1 MMKGRLHVTRQGRGP
16 DLVLLHG
23 WGLHGG
29 VWETLAARLGRRARV
44 HRVDLPGHGKSPP
57 VPGGWS
63 AWVAALAEVV
73 PRGAI
78 VGGWSL
84 GAQLALAL
92 AAAYPERVC
101 GLVLVSATPRFVA
114 GDGWP
119 LGIAAPVLERFQAE
133 LARDPGAT
141 LERFLVLVA
150 RGAARPRALL
160 ERLRAVRG
168 ASSRP
173 AVEAL
178 AAGLQFLQ
186 DNDLR
191 CLVARVN
198 CPVQVIHGEPDEIVP
213 AQAGAWLA
221 SRLPG
226 ARLALV
232 PGGGHAPFLAEQQ
245 VCARLFERFV
255 EWIHDEPGRFPLSH
269 R

>member
-1 MMKGRLHVTRQGRGP
+1 MKERLHVARRGRGP

-29 VWETLAARLGRRARV
+29 VWEALAAALARRARV
-44 HRVDLPGHGKSPP
+44 HRVDLPGHGKSDPL
-57 VPGGWS
+57 PGEWPE
-63 AWVAALAEVV
+63 WVAALGEVV
-73 PRGAI
+73 PPGAV

-92 AAAYPERVC
+92 AAACPGRVS

-114 GDGWP
+114 GHDWSQ
-119 LGIAAPVLERFQAE
+119 GIAAAVLDRFEAG
-133 LARDPGAT
+133 LARDPDAT
-141 LERFLVLVA
+141 LERFLVLMA

-160 ERLRAVRG
+160 ERLRAVQG
-168 ASSRP
+168 AGPRP

-178 AAGLQFLQ
+178 AAGLGFLR

-191 CLVARVN
+191 PLAARVG

-213 AQAGAWLA
+213 AGAGAWLA
-221 SRLPG
+221 SRLPR
-226 ARLALV
+226 ARLARV
-232 PGGGHAPFLAEQQ
+232 PGGGHAPFLAEPET
-245 VCARLFERFV
+245 CTALFERFIEQV
-255 EWIHDEPGRFPLSH
+255 HGKLHRFLLPH